1 MNKSQSLC
9 VFVLI
14 GWPAPSESL
23 LKRTGVEKEN
33 EGIKRSLCLLKN
45 VCIDGQAKSKV
56 FWVLACFTE
65 RRDEKG
71 SQCTWESI
79 S

>member
-1 MNKSQSLC
+1 MKKSQSLC

-56 FWVLACFTE
+56 F
-65 RRDEKG
+65 
-71 SQCTWESI
+71 
-79 S
+79 